1 MQVDWILLREELL
14 VYVLATAEE
23 RLLILSVELDFQL
36 FSQIFVEH
44 YPDLGNALSEIR
56 LCCFGVSLI
65 IEGLVNFFADFLF
78 NDCFTT
84 GVAYHELLDIVNL
97 VLINYEFLSV
107 LLA

>member
-1 MQVDWILLREELL
+1 MQVDWVLLREELL
-14 VYVLATAEE
+14 DYVLATAEE
-23 RLLILSVELDFQL
+23 RLLILRVDLDFQL

-56 LCCFGVSLI
+56 LCCIGVSLI

-84 GVAYHELLDIVNL
+84 RVTYHELLDIVNF
-97 VLINYEFLSV
+97 VLINHKFLSV